1 MPWTLILFSN
11 HWPTTKR
18 RFKDLDMTS
27 DKLEAAFRKWFT
39 THYPEP
45 DEDAEKEV
53 VDSWCY
59 KFDIARTAFIAGY
72 GTYI

>member
-1 MPWTLILFSN
+1 
-11 HWPTTKR
+11 
-18 RFKDLDMTS
+18 MTS